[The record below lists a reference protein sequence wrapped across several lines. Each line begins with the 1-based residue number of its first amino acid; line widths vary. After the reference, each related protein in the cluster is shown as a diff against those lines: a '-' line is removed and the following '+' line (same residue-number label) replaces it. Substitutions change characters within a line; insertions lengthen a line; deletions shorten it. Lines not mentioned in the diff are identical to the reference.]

1 VEVTMTT
8 RDRGQATLLVL
19 IVATALC
26 VSLAT
31 AMVGFGGQLIDR
43 TRAQTAADAA
53 VLASLTGGSSA
64 AHTLAQRHGAT
75 LVEFSRGPGV
85 GQVRVVVRL
94 GDATVIAAATDAP

>member
-1 VEVTMTT
+1 MTT

>member
-1 VEVTMTT
+1 MTT

-31 AMVGFGGQLIDR
+31 AMVGFGGQLVDR

-64 AHTLAQRHGAT
+64 AHTLAERHGAT

-94 GDATVIAAATDAP
+94 GDATATAAATDAP